1 MSLADEHTDPTQ
13 PDVPKSDQPGR
24 LLTAST
30 LHAGWPCRWCLR
42 YLSRTPAGAVVCCDC
57 DAP

>member
-1 MSLADEHTDPTQ
+1 MSNAAEFDDPTQ

-30 LHAGWPCRWCLR
+30 LHAGWHCRWCLH
-42 YLSRTPAGAVVCCDC
+42 YLAATPAGAVVCCHC